1 MVKHIDRYSRHSGAG
16 RNSEVC
22 SWNPGQARN
31 DEDCYVH
38 VFDETKVDYI
48 RYGVYI
54 CCMINAN
61 DFFDALSDE
70 TRRRLLA
77 LLVGDDEL
85 CVCELCYALDLPQ
98 PKVSRHLAVMRESG
112 VLSVRR
118 EGLWI
123 YYRIHPLLP
132 AWAYRILDQMGQGCA
147 ALAAFQEDGERLK
160 EMPNRPARCCA

>member
-1 MVKHIDRYSRHSGAG
+1 
-16 RNSEVC
+16 
-22 SWNPGQARN
+22 
-31 DEDCYVH
+31 
-38 VFDETKVDYI
+38 
-48 RYGVYI
+48 
-54 CCMINAN
+54 MINAN

-85 CVCELCYALDLPQ
+85 CVCELCHALDLPQ

-123 YYRIHPLLP
+123 YYRIHSLLP

-147 ALAAFQEDGERLK
+147 ALAVFQDDRKRLK

>member
-1 MVKHIDRYSRHSGAG
+1 M
-16 RNSEVC
+16 C
-22 SWNPGQARN
+22 SWIPGQARN

-38 VFDETKVDYI
+38 VFNETTVDYI

-54 CCMINAN
+54 CSMINAN

-147 ALAAFQEDGERLK
+147 ALAIFQEDGERLK

>member
-1 MVKHIDRYSRHSGAG
+1 MIDTH
-16 RNSEVC
+16 
-22 SWNPGQARN
+22 
-31 DEDCYVH
+31 
-38 VFDETKVDYI
+38 
-48 RYGVYI
+48 
-54 CCMINAN
+54 

-85 CVCELCYALDLPQ
+85 CVCELCFALDLPQ

-132 AWAYRILDQMGQGCA
+132 AWAYRILDQMGQGCT
-147 ALAAFQEDGERLK
+147 ALAIFQADRKRLK
-160 EMPNRPARCCA
+160 EMPNRPVRCCA

>member
-1 MVKHIDRYSRHSGAG
+1 
-16 RNSEVC
+16 
-22 SWNPGQARN
+22 
-31 DEDCYVH
+31 
-38 VFDETKVDYI
+38 
-48 RYGVYI
+48 
-54 CCMINAN
+54 MINAN

-85 CVCELCYALDLPQ
+85 CVCELCHALDLPQ

-112 VLSVRR
+112 LLSVRR

-123 YYRIHPLLP
+123 YYRIHSLLP

-147 ALAAFQEDGERLK
+147 ALAIFQADRTRLK
-160 EMPNRPARCCA
+160 EMPNRPVRCCA

>member
-1 MVKHIDRYSRHSGAG
+1 MHDADFLWMIECCRVFYRIHFYCW
-16 RNSEVC
+16 NSI
-22 SWNPGQARN
+22 
-31 DEDCYVH
+31 
-38 VFDETKVDYI
+38 DYI

-54 CCMINAN
+54 CHMINAN

-98 PKVSRHLAVMRESG
+98 PKVSRHLAVMRESE

-147 ALAAFQEDGERLK
+147 ALAIFQEDGARLK
-160 EMPNRPARCCA
+160 AMPNRPARCCA